1 MASVGTGKS
10 QNSFLRQFGAFFRRF
25 HMIIFFVIVVGCLA
39 AAVLLINDT
48 LTDSTADEYTS
59 GISAGSID
67 KATLER
73 LQSLH
78 PSSQPGPAPQ
88 MPAGRTN
95 PFAE

>member
-1 MASVGTGKS
+1 MASAGTGKS
-10 QNSFLRQFGAFFRRF
+10 KNTLLRPLGAFFRRF
-25 HMIIFFVIVVGCLA
+25 HMIIFFIIVVGCLA

-48 LTDSTADEYTS
+48 LTGSSDEYTS

-78 PSSQPGPAPQ
+78 PSSQPGPAPTL
-88 MPAGRTN
+88 PAGRTN